1 MIAGTSTLAMKCCC
15 LLYRHH
21 RQWTSCRM
29 LWHRKQCHQSSYHI
43 GLLAKVSWL
52 CFHCI
57 FDEGILRTSC
67 SKHVSCMCMRAW
79 QLKHAWHVI
88 LQLLEACKDCLHIPS
103 LRQLT
108 CMHLTRTCTRL
119 CQYIFYMH
127 TTVCNQDPQITWQCC
142 RSCVVHDCG
151 SHTTIARTAA
161 HASCV
166 NRTIVCCTSAVLHCK
181 VYGTRLCS
189 VYVTSIRMLW
199 VFLPILYIVV

>member
-127 TTVCNQDPQITWQCC
+127 TTVCNQDPQITDVNDEPSKWWLHGNVADRVLCTT
-142 RSCVVHDCG
+142 VVHIPQLPG
-151 SHTTIARTAA
+151 LLRTQVVSTGQLSVALVQYCTA
-161 HASCV
+161 KCMEHAC
-166 NRTIVCCTSAVLHCK
+166 AVF
-181 VYGTRLCS
+181 
-189 VYVTSIRMLW
+189 M
-199 VFLPILYIVV
+199 